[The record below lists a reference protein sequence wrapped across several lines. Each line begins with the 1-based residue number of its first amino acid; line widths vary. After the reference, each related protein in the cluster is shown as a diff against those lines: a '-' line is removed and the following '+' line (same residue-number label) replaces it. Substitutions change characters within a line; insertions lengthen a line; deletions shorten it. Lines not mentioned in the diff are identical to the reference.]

1 MRRVAGVFPQSLRL
15 RKAHRPRKAQ
25 PSVHPTTTFAAL
37 TLAAVLAAAALYI
50 GAKAPRY
57 LPDHIAINSWQPP
70 RPARDDAAPE
80 PTQSSNRAR
89 KAAREPVHME
99 ARLAPPL
106 VDPSRQGALRAA
118 SRIGSGTGS
127 QDEAE
132 TGAGDPS
139 RLGAEPRAPQGE
151 DATEPETGRA
161 SWYDLSTKTASGED
175 MDGDALTAAHRT
187 LPLGTR
193 VRVANLDNGRAVVVR
208 INDRGPFAKDRI
220 IDLSKAAA
228 ARLGMIADGVANVA
242 VTPVAGDVA
251 SN

>member
-1 MRRVAGVFPQSLRL
+1 MRRVAGVFP
-15 RKAHRPRKAQ
+15 HH
-25 PSVHPTTTFAAL
+25 VHPTTYVAAL

-50 GAKAPRY
+50 GDKAAAY
-57 LPDHIAINSWQPP
+57 LPDHIAISSWQPP

-80 PTQSSNRAR
+80 PSQSSNRAK
-89 KAAREPVHME
+89 KAAREPFRVE
-99 ARLAPPL
+99 ARLAP
-106 VDPSRQGALRAA
+106 DIAA
-118 SRIGSGTGS
+118 PRPA
-127 QDEAE
+127 EAN
-132 TGAGDPS
+132 
-139 RLGAEPRAPQGE
+139 RAEPKPDDMIEENGSA
-151 DATEPETGRA
+151 AETGRA
-161 SWYDLSTKTASGED
+161 SWYDLDSKTASGEV

-251 SN
+251 SNVKSGG